1 MKVFCLIENS
11 GKEHIGPIAKKMSAY
26 IESRGGQCYRIFGYA
41 AETEIPEDVECVITL
56 GGDGTLMRASRDISR
71 REIPIFGV
79 NMGHLGFLTSVS
91 EIDDIWPA
99 LDELMA
105 GKYTLENRMLIEGHI
120 IHQEKQISEHIAM
133 NEAVLTRTEG
143 LKAIK
148 CKIFVNGEFLNEYT
162 ADGIIIST
170 PTGSTAYNLSAG
182 GPIVEPSSR
191 MMIITPICPHALNR
205 RSIVLSA
212 DDVIEIEVTECAD
225 DCCGI
230 VFDGE
235 EEVDLLVGDR
245 ILLKE
250 ADAVAKFVKRQGG
263 SFLDNLRK
271 KMKGI

>member
-71 REIPIFGV
+71 REIPIFGI

-120 IHQEKQISEHIAM
+120 IHQEKQIAEHIAM
-133 NEAVLTRTEG
+133 
-143 LKAIK
+143 K
-148 CKIFVNGEFLNEYT
+148 
-162 ADGIIIST
+162 
-170 PTGSTAYNLSAG
+170 
-182 GPIVEPSSR
+182 
-191 MMIITPICPHALNR
+191 
-205 RSIVLSA
+205 
-212 DDVIEIEVTECAD
+212 
-225 DCCGI
+225 
-230 VFDGE
+230 
-235 EEVDLLVGDR
+235 
-245 ILLKE
+245 
-250 ADAVAKFVKRQGG
+250 
-263 SFLDNLRK
+263 
-271 KMKGI
+271 